1 MITIYLIHNQDWG
14 MIIRKFKHRLNR
26 GLLFSTGALAA
37 GPHFIVRSTILSL
50 HSLSNTDMREKFRN
64 VNLFVPT
71 YLLTYFG
78 RINLDLKSRLTKK
91 FYVISIHSQQ
101 TIFFVHRYLIFTII
115 WKFTQKRNHLIIE
128 FYLQKYFSLHKC
140 R

>member
-1 MITIYLIHNQDWG
+1 MSYFFEQPLRTWLTIKK
-14 MIIRKFKHRLNR
+14 IRHRLIR

-71 YLLTYFG
+71 YLLTLEG
-78 RINLDLKSRLTKK
+78 
-91 FYVISIHSQQ
+91 
-101 TIFFVHRYLIFTII
+101 
-115 WKFTQKRNHLIIE
+115 
-128 FYLQKYFSLHKC
+128 
-140 R
+140 